1 MATQIDIREELACAP
16 IPASDHPFLSGIHRP
31 MEAERT
37 LADLAVEG
45 TIPAALDGCYLR
57 IGPNPIAPDPANYH
71 WFSGDGMVHGLK
83 LSNGKAQWYR
93 NRWIRSERVGE
104 ALGVPK
110 APGPRNLFDTVN
122 TNVLAIGGQTYAL
135 VEAGSFP
142 VKLGATLGDQQ
153 YDPFG
158 GTLHGSYTAH
168 PHLDPLTGENHA
180 ICYSADNPGQIRHV
194 VVDAGGKVT
203 RELAIPVEH
212 GPMIHDCAITARYVV
227 ILDLPVTL
235 SLPAAMAG
243 KPFPYR
249 WNPQHRARVGLL
261 PRNGEAADVIWCN
274 VEPCSVFHVAN
285 AFDRADGTVI
295 MDVCA
300 YGTMF
305 GPEAVGPDGAARGLE
320 RWTIDPATGTVAIA
334 AIDATPQEFPRP
346 DERRFGQPYRYA
358 YAMAVPADPA
368 AEFVGDTR
376 LFRHDLVEGTRQ
388 VHDFGPHRH
397 PGEFVFVPASEDAA
411 EGEGWLV
418 GFVVNMAGDTTDF
431 VVLDA
436 MRFEEPPVGVVH
448 LPHRVPAGFHGN
460 WVPG

>member
-1 MATQIDIREELACAP
+1 MATKIDEELACAP
-16 IPASDHPFLSGIHRP
+16 VPVSDHPFLSGIHRP
-31 MEAERT
+31 MTAEHT
-37 LADLAVEG
+37 ITDLAVDG
-45 TIPAALDGCYLR
+45 TIPAALDGRYLR

-83 LSNGKAQWYR
+83 LANGRAQWYR
-93 NRWIRSERVGE
+93 NRWIRSERVAE
-104 ALGVPK
+104 ALGVLK

-135 VEAGSFP
+135 VEAGSYP
-142 VKLGATLGDQQ
+142 VKLGPTLGDQQ
-153 YDPFG
+153 YDAFG
-158 GTLHGSYTAH
+158 GTLLGSYTAH

-180 ICYSADNPGQIRHV
+180 ICYSAHNPGEVRHV
-194 VVDAGGKVT
+194 VVDAHGKVT

-227 ILDLPVTL
+227 ILDLPVTF

-261 PRNGEAADVIWCN
+261 PRTGAASDVIWCD

-285 AFDRADGTVI
+285 AYDRADGAVI

-320 RWTIDPATGTVAIA
+320 RWTIDPVTGTVAVA
-334 AIDATPQEFPRP
+334 TIDATPQEFPRP

-358 YAMAVPADPA
+358 YAMAVPTDPA
-368 AEFVGDTR
+368 AEFIGDTR

-388 VHDFGPHRH
+388 VHDFGPRRH

-418 GFVVNMAGDTTDF
+418 GFVVDMANDTTDF

>member
-1 MATQIDIREELACAP
+1 
-16 IPASDHPFLSGIHRP
+16 
-31 MEAERT
+31 
-37 LADLAVEG
+37 
-45 TIPAALDGCYLR
+45 
-57 IGPNPIAPDPANYH
+57 
-71 WFSGDGMVHGLK
+71 
-83 LSNGKAQWYR
+83 
-93 NRWIRSERVGE
+93 
-104 ALGVPK
+104 
-110 APGPRNLFDTVN
+110 
-122 TNVLAIGGQTYAL
+122 
-135 VEAGSFP
+135 
-142 VKLGATLGDQQ
+142 
-153 YDPFG
+153 
-158 GTLHGSYTAH
+158 
-168 PHLDPLTGENHA
+168 
-180 ICYSADNPGQIRHV
+180 
-194 VVDAGGKVT
+194 
-203 RELAIPVEH
+203 VEH

-227 ILDLPVTL
+227 ILDLPVTF

-261 PRNGEAADVIWCN
+261 PRNGAAADVIWCD

-285 AFDRADGTVI
+285 AYDRADGAVI

-334 AIDATPQEFPRP
+334 TIDATPQEFPRP

-358 YAMAVPADPA
+358 YAMAVPTDPA
-368 AEFVGDTR
+368 AEFIGDTR

-388 VHDFGPHRH
+388 VHDFGPRRH

-418 GFVVNMAGDTTDF
+418 GFVVDMANDTTDF

>member
-1 MATQIDIREELACAP
+1 MATKIDEELACAP
-16 IPASDHPFLSGIHRP
+16 APVSDHPFLSGIHRP
-31 MEAERT
+31 MAAEHT
-37 LADLAVEG
+37 ITDLAVDG
-45 TIPAALDGCYLR
+45 TIPTALDGCYLR

-83 LSNGKAQWYR
+83 LANGRAHWYR

-135 VEAGSFP
+135 VEAGSYP
-142 VKLGATLGDQQ
+142 VKLGPTLGDQQ
-153 YDPFG
+153 YDAFG
-158 GTLHGSYTAH
+158 GTLLGSYTAH

-180 ICYSADNPGQIRHV
+180 ICYSAHNPGEVRHV
-194 VVDAGGKVT
+194 VVDAHGKVT

-227 ILDLPVTL
+227 ILDLPVTF

-243 KPFPYR
+243 EPFPYR

-261 PRNGEAADVIWCN
+261 PRNGAAADVIWCD

-285 AFDRADGTVI
+285 AYDRADGAVI

-320 RWTIDPATGTVAIA
+320 RWTIDPVTGTVAITT
-334 AIDATPQEFPRP
+334 IDSTPQEFPRP

-358 YAMAVPADPA
+358 YAMAVPTDPA
-368 AEFVGDTR
+368 AEFIGDTR

-388 VHDFGPHRH
+388 VHDFGPRRH
-397 PGEFVFVPASEDAA
+397 PGEFVFVPASEDAV

-418 GFVVNMAGDTTDF
+418 GFVVDMANDTTDF

-436 MRFEEPPVGVVH
+436 MRFEDPPVGVVH